1 MFQTMVQNKQ
11 NKTYVTNLSHIKQVV
26 TGGPVGCVW
35 PSAKGLV
42 IGAATER
49 TLGTPD
55 SVRLN
60 EKVKRVIEHQRS
72 YHHRIIP
79 RSLTNTIY
87 FSRDPCSTI
96 IPMQIAQ
103 QTIKQ
108 LFSLHSR
115 ESYVIIVYV
124 MYNVDLEKEM

>member
-1 MFQTMVQNKQ
+1 M
-11 NKTYVTNLSHIKQVV
+11 TNLSHIKQVV

-60 EKVKRVIEHQRS
+60 EKVKRVKEYQRS

-79 RSLTNTIY
+79 RSFTNTIY
-87 FSRDPCSTI
+87 FSRDPCSTL
-96 IPMQIAQ
+96 IPMHIAEQ
-103 QTIKQ
+103 MTTIKQ

-124 MYNVDLEKEM
+124 VCDVDLEKEM

>member
-1 MFQTMVQNKQ
+1 M
-11 NKTYVTNLSHIKQVV
+11 
-26 TGGPVGCVW
+26 
-35 PSAKGLV
+35 

-60 EKVKRVIEHQRS
+60 EKVKRVIEYQRS

-79 RSLTNTIY
+79 RSFTNTIY

-115 ESYVIIVYV
+115 EPYV
-124 MYNVDLEKEM
+124 YNHSLCHV